1 MYKPLLAGCFA
12 LAGFLLLPPAQAQLN
27 CVIDRPVPVRNIQ
40 LPGTEL
46 TVGSDVPVGTT
57 LYIGYINHRV
67 NPDADSGMTCRYNKG
82 EAFVFER
89 YTWLKGG
96 GRDAGNRI
104 YETSLPGVGVVV
116 KGFVK
121 SGDIYTRLASGST
134 VLLDRENYPNDNTVC
149 DKNSTGC
156 NMSSNAGFV
165 FHLLKTGEIGAGQ
178 INGASFPQISVMA
191 ASPTPGAT
199 VASGEIATITFSG
212 SLNVKAASCRTP
224 GDYEVYLGKYNT
236 RDISSK
242 KFTPWVD
249 ASIQLTGCPR
259 FTGMGVASGNPD
271 ADDLPAWK
279 YPYGQPAIAG
289 RTQANLLE
297 VTLTPLT
304 TVRNASEGTFEI
316 ESGPGSARGVDIQLR
331 KGTRENNSPLLLN
344 QPYSIYLANDGR
356 PTLTV
361 PLVARYLS
369 NGDSLSPGRA
379 TGKVTYL
386 INYK

>member
-1 MYKPLLAGCFA
+1 MHKPLLAGCFA
-12 LAGFLLLPPAQAQLN
+12 LAGFLLLPPAQAQLD
-27 CVIDRPVPVRNIQ
+27 CVIDRPVFSKNIQ
-40 LPGTEL
+40 LPGTGF
-46 TVGSDVPVGTT
+46 TVGSDLPVGAV
-57 LYIGYINHRV
+57 LYTGYISKMSD
-67 NPDADSGMTCRYNKG
+67 PGGSSAMTCRYNKG
-82 EAFVFER
+82 EAFVFEN
-89 YTWLKGG
+89 YSLLKGG
-96 GRDAGNRI
+96 GGDTGNGI
-104 YETSLPGVGVVV
+104 YATSLPGVGVRV
-116 KGFVK
+116 KNYVN
-121 SGDIYTRLASGST
+121 GDINTPLTKNRT
-134 VLLDRENYPNDNTVC
+134 VLLASENYPNTFC
-149 DKNSTGC
+149 DKNSTSC
-156 NMSSNAGFV
+156 NMTSNAGFHFELV
-165 FHLLKTGEIGAGQ
+165 KTGEIGAGQ
-178 INGASFPQISVMA
+178 INGGSFPQISVIA
-191 ASPTPGAT
+191 YSPTPGAK
-199 VASGEIATITFSG
+199 VDRGEIATVTFSG

-224 GDYEVYLGKYNT
+224 GDYEVYLGDYTT

-259 FTGMGVASGNPD
+259 FTGMPGGNDTTWLYPD
-271 ADDLPAWK
+271 S
-279 YPYGQPAIAG
+279 QPATVG

-304 TVRNASEGTFEI
+304 TVHNASEGTFEI

-331 KGTRENNSPLLLN
+331 KGTREDNSQLILN